1 MIALFVS
8 AAAVFLGFLFLKDEN
23 GKETMPSALKLVFY
37 FNLLLIVGIFFY
49 KTNQVI
55 TIYFFC
61 QYRELSLVFRQGKYA
76 TGCRFYIRDKDYKF
90 FLF

>member
-55 TIYFFC
+55 TIYSSSAKISCDF
-61 QYRELSLVFRQGKYA
+61 
-76 TGCRFYIRDKDYKF
+76 T
-90 FLF
+90 